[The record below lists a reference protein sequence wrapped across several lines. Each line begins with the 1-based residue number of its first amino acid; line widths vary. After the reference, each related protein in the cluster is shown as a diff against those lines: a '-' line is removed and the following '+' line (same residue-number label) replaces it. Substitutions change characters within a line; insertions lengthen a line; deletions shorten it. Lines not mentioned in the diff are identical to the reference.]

1 MCEECEVKKNA
12 LIVVVCTLSAFLHAT
27 VAAAEN
33 VILTLQHVASG
44 QSVTFTDEELMA
56 LPQERFETGTIWTEG
71 VVEFSGPSL
80 RAVIEQA
87 QMAPGDVQ
95 LYAINDYN
103 IVLPLDKIE
112 DGAPVLANRIDG
124 APFSVRDKGP
134 LWVVFPYDD
143 VARYNNEEY
152 FALSVWQL
160 NRLNVLSE

>member
-1 MCEECEVKKNA
+1 MKRSI
-12 LIVVVCTLSAFLHAT
+12 LTVVACLLGIFSHVTE
-27 VAAAEN
+27 VAAED
-33 VILTLQHVASG
+33 VILTVLHAENG
-44 QSVTFTDEELMA
+44 QSVTFTDTELMA
-56 LPQERFETGTIWTEG
+56 LPQDRFATETIWTEG

-80 RAVIEQA
+80 KTVIDHA
-87 QMAPGDVQ
+87 DLAPGDVE

-112 DGAPVLANRIDG
+112 DGAPIIANRING
-124 APFSVRDKGP
+124 AAFSVRDKGP

-143 VARYNNEEY
+143 DPRYNNEEY

>member
-1 MCEECEVKKNA
+1 MKRRI
-12 LIVVVCTLSAFLHAT
+12 LTLAAYLLGTFLHVT
-27 VAAAEN
+27 GAAAEN

-44 QSVTFTDEELMA
+44 QSVTFTDEQLMA
-56 LPQERFETGTIWTEG
+56 LPQERFETETIWTEG

-80 RAVIEQA
+80 KTVIEA
-87 QMAPGDVQ
+87 AEMAPGDVQ

-143 VARYNNEEY
+143 VSRYNNEEY